1 MRQYKVANRYAKA
14 LFSLALE
21 TGQLEDVHKD
31 IALIHGLN
39 HPEFSRMM
47 VSPVVNSDA
56 KSKTFDAV
64 FGGKISKLSQSF
76 FNLVFRKGRFLSL
89 NEIGQAFED
98 MYLDHKGVVV
108 AELTTA
114 VSVSESIKSEMR
126 AKLEALPFLSGKSV
140 ILKEK
145 VDPSIIGGY
154 VLQIGGQSLDASIK
168 RDLQVI
174 KTQFVENMYV
184 QKLR

>member
-1 MRQYKVANRYAKA
+1 
-14 LFSLALE
+14 
-21 TGQLEDVHKD
+21 
-31 IALIHGLN
+31 
-39 HPEFSRMM
+39 
-47 VSPVVNSDA
+47 
-56 KSKTFDAV
+56 
-64 FGGKISKLSQSF
+64 
-76 FNLVFRKGRFLSL
+76 
-89 NEIGQAFED
+89 

-114 VSVSESIKSEMR
+114 IAVSDSVKTEMR
-126 AKLEALPFLSGKSV
+126 VKLEALPFLSGKSV

-145 VDPSIIGGY
+145 IDPSIIGGY
-154 VLQIGGQSLDASIK
+154 VLQLGGQSLDASIK